1 MVKLFFMD
9 NMGTTKYIFFIF
21 ILLLLT
27 SCVTTGTSDNIKK
40 ADAHYQIGLSYYNEN
55 DIQKAYI
62 EFQKAL
68 ELDPKNKDVLN
79 AIGIINL
86 LKFEDPQKAIGYFK
100 KALLVDKNFSGAY
113 NNLGGAYERIGRTD
127 DAINSYKNALSNPM
141 YKNPERAYN
150 NLGMLYYRLGRYDDA
165 IDAFKGSLR
174 RVDNFYPSYYG
185 LALSYNAKG
194 FYGDASTAMA
204 RAIELDPLYKGDKE
218 KAREDFENKKIL
230 AQGEKQKDLYDYL
243 EILKY

>member
-1 MVKLFFMD
+1 MDKMRKLI
-9 NMGTTKYIFFIF
+9 NIFFIF
-21 ILLLLT
+21 IIVSLT
-27 SCVTTGTSDNIKK
+27 SCASTGTSENIQK
-40 ADAHYQIGLSYYNEN
+40 ANAHYQIGLSYYNEN
-55 DIQKAYI
+55 DIQKSYI

-68 ELDPKNKDVLN
+68 ELDPKNRDVLN
-79 AIGIINL
+79 AIGIIHL
-86 LKFEDPQKAIGYFK
+86 LKFEDPQKAIEYFK
-100 KALLVDKNFSGAY
+100 KALLIDKNFSEAY
-113 NNLGGAYERIGRTD
+113 NNIGVAFERIGRID
-127 DAINSYKNALSNPM
+127 DSINSYKNAISNPM
-141 YKNPERAYN
+141 YKNPEKAYN
-150 NLGMLYYRLGRYDDA
+150 NLGRLYYRLGRYDDA
-165 IDAFKGSLR
+165 IDAYKGSLR